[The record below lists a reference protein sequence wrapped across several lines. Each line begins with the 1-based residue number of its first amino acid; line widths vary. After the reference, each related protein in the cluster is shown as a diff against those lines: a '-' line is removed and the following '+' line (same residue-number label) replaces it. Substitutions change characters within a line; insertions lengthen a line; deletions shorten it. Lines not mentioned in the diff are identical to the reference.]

1 MSEYSKFEDEIIER
15 LKQSNLIKRFS
26 FSDVKPNPDIKII
39 NNLFTFPVNIEADDF
54 GIYYFDEN
62 KDKIY
67 CPSMSFSLT
76 ESGDWLSD
84 KIPPVPFDIEQ
95 SGNVRKADEAEAL
108 FCSIIICLI
117 LKEDEFKKE
126 LMEIASKYDFQE
138 MKPNSNESL
147 NFRELLNQWQDLQ
160 SVVINIIVSA
170 CKFKIS
176 FYKKDIEKFLRDG
189 ISEEE
194 VAELRDLE
202 AKIRSVNFEYS
213 EGVLSPTNVKVL
225 TKIERLQ
232 YIDARD
238 AKITSLINKSKAG
251 ILFKILKLSSEY
263 ISPVSKKKIQTWVRK
278 EVDNLLQNKDFS
290 QYLGERSQIM
300 SKLQRRALRFEKNS
314 VRRLNV
320 ERYVEDRVNF
330 KFPSKL

>member
-1 MSEYSKFEDEIIER
+1 MNEYNKFEDEIIEK

-26 FSDVKPNPDIKII
+26 FSEVKPNPNIKII
-39 NNLFTFPVNIEADDF
+39 NNLFTYPVNIDADDF
-54 GIYYFDEN
+54 GIYYVDEN

-67 CPSMSFSLT
+67 CPSMSFNLT

-84 KIPPVPFDIEQ
+84 KIPPVPFDVEQ

-108 FCSIIICLI
+108 FCLIVICSI
-117 LKEDEFKKE
+117 LKEQEFREE
-126 LMEIASKYDFQE
+126 LMEIVIKYDFQE
-138 MKPNSNESL
+138 MKTNSEYQK
-147 NFRELLNQWQDLQ
+147 NFRDLLNEWQDMQ
-160 SVVINIIVSA
+160 SIVINIIVSA

-202 AKIRSVNFEYS
+202 AKIRSINFEYS
-213 EGVLSPTNVKVL
+213 EGVLSPAKVQVL
-225 TKIERLQ
+225 TKIERLK

-238 AKITSLINKSKAG
+238 VEISVQINKSNSG

-263 ISPVSKKKIQTWVRK
+263 ISPVQKKKIQMWVRK
-278 EVDNLLQNKDFS
+278 EIDLLLQEKDFLK
-290 QYLGERSQIM
+290 YLGERSQIM
-300 SKLQRRALRFEKNS
+300 SKLQRRAIRLEKNS

-320 ERYVEDRVNF
+320 ERYIEDRANF
-330 KFPSKL
+330 KLPSKL